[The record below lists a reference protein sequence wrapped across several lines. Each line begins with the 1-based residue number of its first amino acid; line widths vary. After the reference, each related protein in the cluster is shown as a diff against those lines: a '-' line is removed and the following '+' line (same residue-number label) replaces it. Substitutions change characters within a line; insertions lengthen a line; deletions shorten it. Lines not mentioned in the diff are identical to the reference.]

1 MKKYKRIFL
10 EPIEDELSVLCQY
23 KHSEW
28 RIKPNKLLA
37 PITLCRTC
45 IEGMNEFNKIYA
57 AVKSIITKRKLR
69 QLVLTASGSI
79 SVAKKNFSGSGYLI
93 NVDKDIELVLVIPEG
108 IWRIQFRNLTKE
120 QTDMMEES
128 HLSGKQAF
136 TLFKEICL
144 KNGIDLDKYK
154 IKNGPEIKKTIE
166 TYIIKKGED
175 CFGMGDILVTHTN
188 VHHLDFHSSFPS
200 GLALTHPEFRPII
213 EKLYNERKQK
223 PENKAILNYTI
234 GYMQSV
240 KSEFRAAWAHL
251 SRDAIKNNNDRIRE
265 LSKRLR
271 ESGRRVLLYNTDG
284 IWYSGDIYH
293 GEGEGPGIGEWSN
306 DHINCTLRIKS
317 PGSYEYIENGE
328 YYPVLRG
335 STILERTKPREDWE
349 WGDIFNIHASEVI
362 KYKFDE
368 ENGITEIMEDMY
380 YGI

>member
-1 MKKYKRIFL
+1 MKKYKRIYL

-23 KHSEW
+23 KHGEW
-28 RIKPNKLLA
+28 KINLNKMLI

-45 IEGMNEFNKIYA
+45 KEGMNEFNKIYA
-57 AVKSIITKRKLR
+57 AVKSIITKRNLK
-69 QLVLTASGSI
+69 QLVLTKSGGISI
-79 SVAKKNFSGSGYLI
+79 ARKNFSGSGYLI
-93 NVDKDIELVLVIPEG
+93 INNGDIELILIIPEG

-120 QTDMMEES
+120 QTELMKDTS
-128 HLSGKQAF
+128 LSGTNAF
-136 TLFKEICL
+136 LLFKGICMQ
-144 KNGIDLDKYK
+144 NGIDLDKYK

-166 TYIIKKGED
+166 KYIIKKGED
-175 CFGMGDILVTHTN
+175 CFGMGDMLVTHIN
-188 VHHLDFHSSFPS
+188 VHHIDFHSSFAS

-213 EKLYNERKQK
+213 EKIYKERKQK

-234 GYMQSV
+234 GKMQSL
-240 KSEFRAAWAHL
+240 KGGNASWAHL

-271 ESGRRVLLYNTDG
+271 ESGRRILLYNTDG
-284 IWYSGDIYH
+284 IWYTGDIYH

-306 DHINCTLRIKS
+306 DHINCNLRIKS
-317 PGSYEYIENGE
+317 PGSYEYIENGK

-335 STILERTKPREDWE
+335 STKLDKIKPRENWE